1 MAAPVERLE
10 RILLATDGTEY
21 SHPAEAVAA
30 WLARNS
36 GAGLTVLQ
44 AVLGAT
50 GYPVVV
56 SHGEHAA
63 VKNARDHVNDLCR
76 RMAGQDVS
84 CEAVVEPA
92 AEPFRTI
99 TDHAAKTGAQLIVM
113 GRRNRNDLSR
123 LMMGDS
129 TAKVIGHAPCP
140 VLVAPRG
147 ASVPWHGIVVATDGS
162 DFSERAVAS
171 AAWFARA
178 FRIPLHVLA
187 VVTGSKDDP
196 DASAAREI
204 ADRARSS
211 LAGLDTLADC
221 VVERGRPDHVIVS
234 YANRQGADLVVV
246 GSHGRAGIARLLV
259 GSVSER
265 VVGHFD
271 GAVLV
276 VR

>member
-1 MAAPVERLE
+1 MAALVERLE

-21 SHPAEAVAA
+21 SRPAEAVAG
-30 WLARNS
+30 WLGRNS

-44 AVLGAT
+44 AVLGVTA
-50 GYPVVV
+50 YPLAVPY
-56 SHGEHAA
+56 GEHAA
-63 VKNARDHVNDLCR
+63 VKNARDHVDDLCR
-76 RMAGQDVS
+76 RMAGQDVP
-84 CEAVVEPA
+84 CVAVVEPA

-99 TDHAAKTGAQLIVM
+99 TEHAVKSGAQLIVI
-113 GRRNRNDLSR
+113 GRRNRSDLSR
-123 LMMGDS
+123 LMMGDN

-162 DFSERAVAS
+162 AFSARAVAS
-171 AAWFARA
+171 AALFARE
-178 FRIPLHVLA
+178 FSIPLHVLV

-196 DASAAREI
+196 DANAAREI
-204 ADRARSS
+204 AERARTS

-221 VVERGRPDHVIVS
+221 VFERGRPEQVIVS

-246 GSHGRAGIARLLV
+246 GSHGRTGIARLLV

-265 VVGHFD
+265 VVGHF
-271 GAVLV
+271 GGSVLV